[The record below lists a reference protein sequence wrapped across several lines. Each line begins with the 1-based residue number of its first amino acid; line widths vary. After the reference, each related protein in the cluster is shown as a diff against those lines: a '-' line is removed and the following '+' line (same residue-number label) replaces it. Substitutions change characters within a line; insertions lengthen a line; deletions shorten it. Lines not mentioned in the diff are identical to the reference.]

1 MQNDIVSQNE
11 EIISVGELNRSA
23 KYLLENNFSNISVL
37 GEISNLAKP
46 SSGHIYFTLKDEDGA
61 IRCAMFKNQNLK
73 LNFSPENG
81 DQCVLKG
88 QVSLY
93 APRGDYQLIVKSIQP
108 AGAGNLMQQFEALKK
123 KLDQEGLFNLD
134 EKFQIPESPKHIGI
148 ITSLSTAALQDIIST
163 VERRA
168 PSTQISVS
176 DASVQGDNAHVSIIA
191 AMERI
196 LEFNKKTE
204 SSPIDLVVFARG
216 GGSIEDLWC
225 FNNEELAREIYN
237 YPIPTIS
244 GVGHE
249 IDFTICDFVSD
260 IRMPTPTAAAEL
272 FTEFNYQLQDKFTEC
287 KMKLESELNKKIDE
301 LKNSL
306 LQNQSKLKNP
316 ITKLREISQRLD
328 NADLRRYLTMVEKHE
343 TSTNDMVLG
352 LSLADQIRIAF
363 SDMQPTTICDRFPD
377 IDLNS
382 KRRYRCV
389 AEYLLRQE
397 ELVKVRDREGKLVKK
412 IGNAGKPVVLYRGL
426 PKLLQTLKN
435 SDLLK
440 YVRHDRSK
448 TETSTETTQSKSN

>member
-123 KLDQEGLFNLD
+123 KLDQEGLFDLD
-134 EKFQIPESPKHIGI
+134 EKLQIPESPKHIGI

-272 FTEFNYQLQDKFTEC
+272 FTEFNYQLQDKFIEY
-287 KMKLESELNKKIDE
+287 KMKLESVLNKKIDE

-328 NADLRRYLTMVEKHE
+328 NADLRLQQNQK
-343 TSTNDMVLG
+343 L
-352 LSLADQIRIAF
+352 IIANYNNK
-363 SDMQPTTICDRFPD
+363 I
-377 IDLNS
+377 
-382 KRRYRCV
+382 K
-389 AEYLLRQE
+389 LL
-397 ELVKVRDREGKLVKK
+397 
-412 IGNAGKPVVLYRGL
+412 IGNINNFNPEKRLQDLSEKVNSLNE
-426 PKLLQTLKN
+426 LLQRGISSNVKN
-435 SDLLK
+435 IKNQLIKLHKNLEILSPLSILDRGYAILTNKTGAAIKSIKEVSKGESLRARLSEGSLDLDVK
-440 YVRHDRSK
+440 NK
-448 TETSTETTQSKSN
+448 NE